1 MNLVRFWIDKDKKM
15 SSSGIDEPDQQV
27 PDAETRTLQRRY
39 PGLRFS
45 YTFGDRQ
52 QKMNARE
59 AHVTDTQN
67 MDISIRAWVPPS
79 QTGDIKDLVKTYKT
93 LMRDPEVIRMQETQ
107 QQYSFVSALV
117 IIGVVFA
124 AIYFFG

>member
-1 MNLVRFWIDKDKKM
+1 M
-15 SSSGIDEPDQQV
+15 SSSGIAEPDQQV
-27 PDAETRTLQRRY
+27 PDEDTRALQRRY

-59 AHVTDTQN
+59 AHITDTQN
-67 MDISIRAWVPPS
+67 MDISIRAWVPPT
-79 QTGDIKDLVKTYKT
+79 QEKDIRDLVKTYRT
-93 LMRDPEVIRMQETQ
+93 FMRDPEVIKMQEAQ